1 MRFLYIIFL
10 SVIGVACYGKTSKKL
25 ENGVYHDESG
35 VRLIEIKND
44 TLKCFTLDPGTS
56 GEAGMTGG
64 LSYYPTAICQITEVS
79 NTFFEIN
86 SIEGLIKR
94 GVFKDISI
102 TEEASGNNA
111 PYEISFEVP
120 NASKPIKF
128 EVSVRTNRYSGVTEN
143 GECTIVLNRNRF
155 YPPESFR
162 FSFQPMSY
170 VESNPAGQY
179 FGVLYYMYPY
189 EVKLDSEKSFVIKL
203 PNITDTIFSHYY
215 FFGDYIQVVHHGIKW
230 RGEYY
235 KKF

>member
-1 MRFLYIIFL
+1 MRFLYILFL
-10 SVIGVACYGKTSKKL
+10 SVIGMVCYGKTSNKL
-25 ENGVYHDESG
+25 ENGVYHNESG
-35 VRLIEIKND
+35 SRMIEIIND
-44 TLKCFTLDPGTS
+44 TLKLFSCSSSSL
-56 GEAGMTGG
+56 EEGG
-64 LSYYPTAICQITEVS
+64 RSYHPLAICQITEVN

-86 SIEGLIKR
+86 SIDWPMQGDA
-94 GVFKDISI
+94 FKDISI
-102 TEEASGNNA
+102 TEEVSGNNA

-143 GECTIVLNRNRF
+143 GECTIVLDRNRF